1 MAEKEVVNLTGVPE
15 TMLWTL
21 HNRADEARRSDGFI
35 KDDMCLSIYNSIE
48 YDYVRSF
55 GRPDSSHGWRS
66 HQLDERLREWIDRN
80 AGGIV
85 IELGAGLETQFYR
98 IADDRIRWYTVD
110 VQEAIAV
117 REKYI
122 PAHERLVNIGKS
134 ALDYTWLDDVP
145 EGKDGKA
152 FVSMQGLLMY
162 FEEQDVRQLIQKVL
176 AKYPNAT
183 LVFDVIPRWFSNM
196 TLKGFSKTKHYVV
209 PPMPWGISRE
219 EIEPFM
225 EEVFPGAQ
233 VTMTKYNFRLDWSPF
248 SWLLHFATSFNFVEQ
263 PLILALTKGG
273 DR

>member
-1 MAEKEVVNLTGVPE
+1 MAEKDVNLTGVPE

-21 HNRADEARRSDGFI
+21 HNRADEARRTDGFV
-35 KDDMCLSIYNSIE
+35 KDDLCLSIYESID
-48 YDYVRSF
+48 YDYGRSF

-66 HQLDERLREWIDRN
+66 SLLDKRLSEWIDRN
-80 AGGIV
+80 DGGVV

-98 IADDRIRWYTVD
+98 VMDDRIRWYAVD
-110 VQEAIAV
+110 VQEAMAV
-117 REKYI
+117 RERYI

-162 FEEQDVRQLIQKVL
+162 FREEDVRQLIPTIL

-183 LVFDVIPRWFSNM
+183 LVFDVISRWFSDM
-196 TLKGFSKTKHYVV
+196 TVKGLSKTKHYMF
-209 PPMPWGISRE
+209 PPMPWGISRK

-225 EEVFPGAQ
+225 AEVFPGAQ
-233 VTMTKYNFRLDWSPF
+233 ITVMPYKFRPEWGGMYGLF
-248 SWLLHFATSFNFVEQ
+248 QLLGSFGFTDA
-263 PLILALTKGG
+263 PLILALSKDG

>member
-1 MAEKEVVNLTGVPE
+1 MAGEDVVNLTGVPE

-21 HNRADEARRSDGFI
+21 HNRADEARRTDGFV
-35 KDDMCLSIYNSIE
+35 KDDLCLNIYESID

-66 HQLDERLREWIDRN
+66 SQLDEWLRKWIDRN
-80 AGGIV
+80 DGGIV

-98 IADDRIRWYTVD
+98 VMDDRIRWYAVD
-110 VQEAIAV
+110 VPEAMAV

-162 FEEQDVRQLIQKVL
+162 FREEDVRQLFPTVL

-183 LVFDVIPRWFSNM
+183 LVFDVIPRWFSDM
-196 TLKGFSKTKHYVV
+196 TVKGLSKTKHYMV
-209 PPMPWGISRE
+209 PPMPWGISRK

-225 EEVFPGAQ
+225 EELFPGAQ
-233 VTMTKYNFRLDWSPF
+233 ISFMAYKIRFQWGGMY
-248 SWLLHFATSFNFVEQ
+248 LLFQLLASLRFIDV
-263 PLILALTKGG
+263 PLILALSKDG